1 MFKRATN
8 IRSGFR
14 LLHTRVPLTRGG
26 RNHRAVLVSSGVVAG
41 SLLWYSQSKPTVIYN
56 DIVVEI
62 QEAPSKKSLEA
73 PLQDPDTLYS
83 LVWGSNKSS
92 TLLLD
97 EAGSE
102 AIRTPGVAKW
112 LEGVA
117 LRDLALHQDHAACI
131 DAKGDVYQWGRGHF
145 GSESHSRPHLTLRN
159 KNIIQVQ
166 LTKSRLFALSAS
178 GRIYCMEVD
187 ASKQEL
193 RPGAPTPSSYPWWS
207 TGWFWGEDEN
217 VDFVEIK
224 VQQGQKERFKSI
236 SAGENHLLALTS
248 SGHAF
253 AHPLNA
259 HANAYGQLG
268 FRKFQVPHPKY
279 RLEELLQV
287 HLVPKSL
294 VGKVESFGDEDAAEW
309 KTDDTIRFCPFVFEI
324 PSLKGVS
331 IAQIAA
337 GARTS
342 FARTGDGRVLGW
354 GANEYGQIGL
364 GANATLETITV
375 PSEVNLWRTVSPRVS
390 SRCIDV
396 SAGGDLTSFMVEY
409 SEGVA
414 SPTVDILMCGNGQW
428 GGLGNNIFSNAQGT
442 PMRARGL
449 GTLTEYD
456 ESRKT
461 MVPILPRAISV
472 SPTGHVL
479 MTLDTSAGKNQGR
492 DLYVWGK
499 NHDSE
504 LGNGKKSSL
513 PAPTTLSAGE
523 ERIMLYEK
531 RGVKVMDLQGR
542 VWGRVNVEQKALA
555 GYNSSIV
562 YWKIQN

>member
-1 MFKRATN
+1 MLKRATN

-14 LLHTRVPLTRGG
+14 LLHTRVPLTRGR
-26 RNHRAVLVSSGVVAG
+26 RNYQAVLASSGVVAG
-41 SLLWYSQSKPTVIYN
+41 FLFWYSQSKPTVIFN
-56 DIVVEI
+56 DSVIAV
-62 QEAPSKKSLEA
+62 QEAPSLKSLEA

-83 LVWGSNKSS
+83 LAWGSNKSS

-97 EAGSE
+97 EAHSE
-102 AIRTPGVAKW
+102 AIRTPCVAKW

-117 LRDLALHQDHAACI
+117 LRDLAIHKDHAACI
-131 DAKGDVYQWGRGHF
+131 DAKGDVYQWGSGHF
-145 GSESHSRPHLTLRN
+145 GSSESHNRPHLTLRN

-166 LTKSRLFALSAS
+166 LTQSRLFALSAS
-178 GRIYCMEVD
+178 GRIYCLEVD
-187 ASKQEL
+187 ASKQKL
-193 RPGAPTPSSYPWWS
+193 QPGAPTPSSYPWWS

-224 VQQGQKERFKSI
+224 VQHGRKDRFKAI

-248 SGHAF
+248 SGRAF
-253 AHPLNA
+253 AHPLNE

-268 FRKFQVPHPKY
+268 FRKIQVPHPKDS
-279 RLEELLQV
+279 LKELLHVQ
-287 HLVPKSL
+287 LIPKSL
-294 VGKVESFGDEDAAEW
+294 GSKAESSSDENEVDW

-324 PSLKGVS
+324 PSLKDISV
-331 IAQIAA
+331 AQIAA
-337 GARTS
+337 
-342 FARTGDGRVLGW
+342 DGRVLGW

-375 PSEVNLWRTVSPRVS
+375 PSEVNLWRMVSPRLS

-409 SEGVA
+409 SEGNA
-414 SPTVDILMCGNGQW
+414 LPTVDILMCGNGQW
-428 GGLGNNIFSNAQGT
+428 GGLGNNIFSSAQGA

-449 GTLTEYD
+449 GALTEYD

-461 MVPILPRAISV
+461 MVPILPRAISL
-472 SPTGHVL
+472 SSTGHVL

-513 PAPTTLSAGE
+513 PVPTTLSAGE

-542 VWGRVNVEQKALA
+542 VWGRVDVEQKALA
-555 GYNSSIV
+555 GFNSSMV